1 MTRLL
6 ATPIRVGHVVLPNRI
21 IMGSMHLGCETEADA
36 PQRLARFYGER
47 AKGGVGLIVTGGV
60 APNPQGR
67 FGADGTVLDHPS
79 QLDHHLPITDAVHQA
94 GGRIILQ
101 ILHCGRYAR
110 HDDPV
115 APSAIRAPI
124 SRTTPRE
131 LTEAEIEATIA
142 DYARTAALAIQAG
155 YDGIEVMASEG
166 YLISEFM
173 APATN
178 HRTDQWGGPL
188 SHRLRFLDRVVRAVR
203 GAIGECLLS
212 VRLSMVDLVEGGLSG
227 DEVVAAALVAEQ
239 AGADLLNSGIG
250 WHESRVPT
258 IAHPV
263 PAGAWA
269 WATARVKA
277 VLSIPV
283 SASNRIDTPER
294 AEAILASGAADLVSL
309 ARPLLADPAFAA
321 KATGGQA
328 GAINT
333 CIACNQGCLDAMFDG
348 RPASCLVNPRA
359 GREGEFVAVSVAAAL
374 KLAVVGAGPAGM
386 ACALEAAARGHH
398 VTLFEASQHLGGQ
411 FALAERIPGK
421 ETYVATLDWF
431 AAELDRLG
439 VTVKL
444 GRAATL
450 KDLDGFDQVVIAT
463 GVRPRRPDIAGIDHP
478 MVALYDDILSGRRT
492 AGQRV
497 ALIGAGPIA
506 FDVAL
511 YLLGPSAPFDAEWGI
526 DRTLLHPGGLAV
538 VEPAEAPSRAITLM
552 QRKPGRPGAD
562 LGRTTGWIAKA
573 KLQRAGVAMLAG
585 VAYRHIDDAGLH
597 IHVDGTDRLIE
608 ADTIIVCSGQEGD
621 DSLAQQLAAAGR
633 IVHRIGGARQA
644 SGIDALRA
652 IEDGTRLGLQI
663 G

>member
-6 ATPIRVGHVVLPNRI
+6 ATPIRVGRLVLPNRI
-21 IMGSMHLGCETEADA
+21 IMGSMHLGCETETDA

-60 APNPQGR
+60 SPNPQGR
-67 FGADGTVLDHPS
+67 FGADGTVLDQPS
-79 QLDHHLPITDAVHQA
+79 QLADHRPITEAVHES

-115 APSAIRAPI
+115 APSALRAPI

-131 LTEAEIEATIA
+131 LTAAEIEATIA
-142 DYARTAALAIQAG
+142 DFARTAGLAIEAG

-166 YLISEFM
+166 YLISEFL

-178 HRTDQWGGPL
+178 HRSDEWGGPL
-188 SHRLRFLDRVVRAVR
+188 SHRLRFLDRVVSAVR
-203 GAIGECLLS
+203 GAIGDGVLS

-277 VLSIPV
+277 TVSIPV

-309 ARPLLADPAFAA
+309 ARPLLADSAFAA
-321 KATGGQA
+321 KATGRQS

-359 GREGEFVAVSVAAAL
+359 GREGEFAADPVAIPL
-374 KLAVVGAGPAGM
+374 TLAVVGGGPAGM
-386 ACALEAAARGHH
+386 ACAIEAAARGHR
-398 VTLFEASQHLGGQ
+398 VTLFEATDHLGGQ
-411 FALAERIPGK
+411 FALAGRIPGK
-421 ETYVATLDWF
+421 ENYRATLDWF
-431 AAELDRLG
+431 AAELERRG
-439 VTVKL
+439 VTVTL
-444 GRAATL
+444 GRAAGL
-450 KDLDGFDQVVIAT
+450 GDLIGFDQVVIAT
-463 GVRPRRPDIAGIDHP
+463 GVRPRIPDIAGIDHP
-478 MVALYDDILSGRRT
+478 MVAGYDDVLSGRRT
-492 AGQRV
+492 AGPRV

-511 YLLGPSAPFDAEWGI
+511 YLLGPSAPFDSDWGI
-526 DRTLLHPGGLAV
+526 DRTLLQPGGLAS
-538 VEPAEAPSRAITLM
+538 VEPAAAPARAITLM

-573 KLQRAGVAMLAG
+573 RLQRAGVVMLSG
-585 VAYRHIDDAGLH
+585 VAYRYIDDAGLH
-597 IHVDGTDRLIE
+597 IHVDGADRLIA
-608 ADTIIVCSGQEGD
+608 ADTVIVCSGQDGCDTVSE
-621 DSLAQQLAAAGR
+621 QLAACGR
-633 IVHRIGGARQA
+633 VVHRIGGARQP

-652 IEDGTRLGLQI
+652 IDEGTRLGLRI
-663 G
+663 N